1 MGNDQAIPF
10 NFSPKKLYLL
20 RHSDAENLVNKLGD
34 FQRNL
39 SLIGKDKVRD
49 FSVNHST
56 SLVFDWVL
64 CSTAYRTK
72 ETLELLHV
80 KYAQLNLFDTLYL
93 ADKQTLL
100 SEIQKVPAD
109 VKNLLLVGHNN
120 GLSDLAT
127 YLTGKNIH
135 LSTCQMVEIQLEI
148 DDWTF
153 IGQETG
159 SILGNFF

>member
-1 MGNDQAIPF
+1 MDNDQAIPF

-39 SLIGKDKVRD
+39 SLIGKEKVRD

-80 KYAQLNLFDTLYL
+80 KHAQLNLFDTLYL